1 MPMTH
6 EELAERALSKV
17 FRDLADTRGVEIR
30 VKRDNG
36 AEVSQIEAST
46 VRACLRKFENEM
58 VPDGV
63 VHVFDI
69 IRYPKP
75 SRAYT

>member
-17 FRDLADTRGVEIR
+17 FRDLADTPGVEIR

-36 AEVSQIEAST
+36 AEVS
-46 VRACLRKFENEM
+46 
-58 VPDGV
+58 
-63 VHVFDI
+63 
-69 IRYPKP
+69 
-75 SRAYT
+75 